1 MCGGDDFEHHIV
13 HILRAV
19 ADVQPQLWLGVRGDS
34 AARDHTTCTGDISQR
49 AGEER
54 PSWEGGDGGV
64 EDGIGIA
71 SR

>member
-1 MCGGDDFEHHIV
+1 MSVIDDFACVLRHDGGDSAMCGGDDFEHHIV

-49 AGEER
+49 A
-54 PSWEGGDGGV
+54 
-64 EDGIGIA
+64 
-71 SR
+71 